1 MDGRC
6 VTVSH
11 MTMLPQHNMVRD
23 WPIEGLRNLTVGNRE
38 AMFAIAVALF
48 CAMAAVCFPALS
60 RIPDEPGDRHEDED
74 V

>member
-23 WPIEGLRNLTVGNRE
+23 WLIKGLCNLTGGNRE